1 MKNIFV
7 LPTDKASRLFL
18 NKVNNSLLLEDIS
31 NPNFKKILP
40 SGTYQNIY
48 ITSDEEIKDGDWFL
62 GLQNQILKA
71 TDKDIYGGYERKI
84 ILTTDQDLISDG
96 IEQISEDVL
105 LKILEHVNS
114 GKNIESF
121 DEL

>member
-1 MKNIFV
+1 MKNIH
-7 LPTDKASRLFL
+7 LISTDKPSRLRYFD
-18 NKVNNSLLLEDIS
+18 SRLEIMNLIPKKSDIV
-31 NPNFKKILP
+31 F
-40 SGTYQNIY
+40 QNIY
-48 ITSDEEIKDGDWFL
+48 ITNDEKIKEGDWCL
-62 GLQNQILKA
+62 DIVSNYLYKA
-71 TDKDIYGGYERKI
+71 GITPETSYPSQKKI

-105 LKILEHVNS
+105 LKIVEHVNS